1 MIRPHRFP
9 PLSKVNVAKALGD
22 AHGLP
27 PEAQAS
33 LADGF
38 QHGQQLGYREGYDQG
53 LQRGREDGQAI
64 GRDEGR
70 RLGMQEGRREAAAR
84 FDKMA
89 GPIDAVLAALQQAQ
103 ADYQTAMREEV
114 VDLVARVARQVI
126 RCELALQPAQ
136 LLHLVDETLATMPPP
151 HDNVQV
157 HLNPEDLQ
165 RIRDVDP
172 ARAARWT
179 LVADAQLDAGECRV
193 RAGRREA
200 DAGCRQRLSAC
211 MDQVRSQLID
221 NPAPADAAAPVAA
234 EAPVATVAPAAPVME
249 AAAPAPQPEPAAA
262 ASAAPQP
269 EAQAAPAP
277 APAAPSKK
285 AATAEAA
292 EPAPAAKPAA
302 KSAAKAADKA
312 EAKVAADK
320 PAKAEKPAKPAAE
333 KAVADKAAD
342 KPAAKT
348 APAARRKAAATEV
361 VA

>member
-70 RLGMQEGRREAAAR
+70 RLGVQEGRREVATR

-179 LVADAQLDAGECRV
+179 LVPDAQLDAGECRV

-200 DAGCRQRLSAC
+200 DAGCRQRLAAC

-221 NPAPADAAAPVAA
+221 NPAPVQDDAPLAAEVPVVAAPVTPAV
-234 EAPVATVAPAAPVME
+234 PVAPMAPAAPVIE
-249 AAAPAPQPEPAAA
+249 AAEPAPAAA
-262 ASAAPQP
+262 APMAPRV
-269 EAQAAPAP
+269 EAEPVP
-277 APAAPSKK
+277 APAAPRKK
-285 AATAEAA
+285 ATTAEAA
-292 EPAPAAKPAA
+292 APAPAAKPAA
-302 KSAAKAADKA
+302 KSAAKA
-312 EAKVAADK
+312 EAKGVA
-320 PAKAEKPAKPAAE
+320 E
-333 KAVADKAAD
+333 
-342 KPAAKT
+342 
-348 APAARRKAAATEV
+348 
-361 VA
+361 